1 MYEHEQK
8 SVRDEGVIVC
18 DKDWLTTLPDFC
30 SSHILLLLHLLL
42 TSVHVHTPSVC
53 YRQLFFV
60 ISVTTK
66 YKHTIYFSNFPFHFS
81 CFILSRFHVY
91 PRQIPIVLRA
101 IRTPLP
107 RNILLLWW
115 NEFRDICGQRQLFI
129 NSLKNFF
136 QVNFYQS
143 VSSTLSNPPLV
154 PFFCIIPCVCFS
166 PPPPVPHSLS
176 ISFQ

>member
-1 MYEHEQK
+1 M
-8 SVRDEGVIVC
+8 
-18 DKDWLTTLPDFC
+18 
-30 SSHILLLLHLLL
+30 
-42 TSVHVHTPSVC
+42 C

-129 NSLKNFF
+129 NSLKNYF
-136 QVNFYQS
+136 QVNFCQS
-143 VSSTLSNPPLV
+143 VNSTLFNLPLC
-154 PFFCIIPCVCFS
+154 PFFLHHPMSMFLPPPSPPFS
-166 PPPPVPHSLS
+166 PSHSTLTLHLLL
-176 ISFQ
+176 ITH